1 MVVWIEEFSPHFP
14 WVNRHQPMMVFVC
27 RMLIDAQGDL
37 SVIRAPGARKMPTDH
52 ALEEPLLC
60 RRRSELQRMSNQ
72 GL

>member
-1 MVVWIEEFSPHFP
+1 
-14 WVNRHQPMMVFVC
+14 MMVFVC
-27 RMLIDAQGDL
+27 RMLIDVQGDL

-52 ALEEPLLC
+52 ALEEPLRC